1 MLHPDAPIK
10 ILGDVLIAAE
20 NRPRHRNFPNTVL
33 LQNGDLLVVYG
44 VSAERRPWW
53 FTDHQ
58 QTSEGVLVSRRS
70 SDGGET
76 WSDPLPVLAY
86 PGHHYSSTYGMIQL
100 TDGRIML
107 HVWEWRFRKPE
118 DGPGYLTHHR
128 HKVVRIL
135 RMFSEDNGLYMD
147 GASDRNAAPS
157 LPHVRVAIRPPPR
170 ARGRPDHDAHVR
182 PSAGGRGDR
191 RPPNQA
197 VPRGVVGHGGRLLL
211 RRRAHLP
218 RIDRDGLEQG
228 RAPDVQR
235 DGRVASP
242 DGRFMA
248 ILREGTAP
256 KWSHRSYSSDEGR
269 TWTPYEQ
276 VNFKGECPCLV
287 QLRSGAILC
296 AYRDL
301 EGNTDDNPDGNRP
314 GISVSIS
321 EDDGETWR
329 WVGQLYSGPNKDCG
343 YPVIVRLAD
352 GRLFCTYYTSFA
364 DGDCEVRGMWLS
376 DDI

>member
-10 ILGDVLIAAE
+10 ILDDVLIAAE

-33 LQNGDLLVVYG
+33 LQNGGLLVVYG
-44 VSAERRPWW
+44 VS
-53 FTDHQ
+53 TDHQ

-86 PGHHYSSTYGMIQL
+86 PGQHYSSTYGMIQL

-128 HKVVRIL
+128 HKVIRIL
-135 RMFSEDNGLYMD
+135 RMFSEDNGLTWTEPQTVTP
-147 GASDRNAAPS
+147 R
-157 LPHVRVAIRPPPR
+157 PHFLTYEWPY
-170 ARGRPDHDAHVR
+170 GRPHELEDGRIMMPMYGPVQEGEETGDPLTKRFPGEAWDMSVAF
-182 PSAGGRGDR
+182 SSDGGRTFPELSVMASNRAELRMFNETD
-191 RPPNQA
+191 
-197 VPRGVVGHGGRLLL
+197 VLRL
-211 RRRAHLP
+211 R
-218 RIDRDGLEQG
+218 
-228 RAPDVQR
+228 
-235 DGRVASP
+235 

-376 DDI
+376 DDV